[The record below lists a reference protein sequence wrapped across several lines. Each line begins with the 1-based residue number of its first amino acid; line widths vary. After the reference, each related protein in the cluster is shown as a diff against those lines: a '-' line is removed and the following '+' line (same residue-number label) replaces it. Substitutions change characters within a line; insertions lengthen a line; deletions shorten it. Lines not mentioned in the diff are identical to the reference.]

1 MGSHVHATSFAAS
14 SLYIKRTCTSNWT
27 HVERSVGASCLT
39 ADDSGCSGVPR
50 DVVEET
56 STRCSPA
63 CTYFSIRNLLFGFA
77 CSIDKTALATDNVE
91 VLGHGARSLVG
102 CCSARSVREKSL
114 LSPQL
119 CQVARTGPRSRGRRR
134 TRSTFRFLVGPTRT
148 TQMTF
153 HQARS
158 STSG

>member
-63 CTYFSIRNLLFGFA
+63 CTYFSTRNLLFGFA
-77 CSIDKTALATDNVE
+77 CSIYKTALATDNVE

-102 CCSARSVREKSL
+102 CCSARSVREKSFVSATL
-114 LSPQL
+114 PS
-119 CQVARTGPRSRGRRR
+119 CSNGSTESRE
-134 TRSTFRFLVGPTRT
+134 T
-148 TQMTF
+148 
-153 HQARS
+153 
-158 STSG
+158 